1 VALDQVK
8 LMSSLFDIQT
18 LAKRLRSLVE
28 CSETLKLEA
37 VALLEAGGVLASA
50 APKGPVSRT
59 SRRRLWRHAFRAF
72 IPSRERGVQKH
83 EEFTK
88 YL

>member
-1 VALDQVK
+1 MERVAELSNSTQWFLEVALDQVK

-37 VALLEAGGVLASA
+37 AALLEAAD
-50 APKGPVSRT
+50 P
-59 SRRRLWRHAFRAF
+59 RRD
-72 IPSRERGVQKH
+72 
-83 EEFTK
+83 
-88 YL
+88 

>member
-28 CSETLKLEA
+28 GSETLKLEA
-37 VALLEAGGVLASA
+37 AAL
-50 APKGPVSRT
+50 
-59 SRRRLWRHAFRAF
+59 
-72 IPSRERGVQKH
+72 RGVYNVRDQ
-83 EEFTK
+83 
-88 YL
+88 